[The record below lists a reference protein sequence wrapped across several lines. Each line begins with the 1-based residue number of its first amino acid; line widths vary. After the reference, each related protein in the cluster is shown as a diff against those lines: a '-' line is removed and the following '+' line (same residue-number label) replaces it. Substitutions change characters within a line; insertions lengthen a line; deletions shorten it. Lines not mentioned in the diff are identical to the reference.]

1 MKDDGKVLDTG
12 LGETFSW
19 TSQIP
24 FPSTPKPFQGMGDPR
39 LLRAGLVASTQ
50 RLLLPRPSVRGSWG
64 TGGGSL
70 SPSPSQPHLS
80 RQTLPAAE
88 ALSVNDIRTG
98 LQLPIIIQP
107 VRNVQDGG
115 VRPRR
120 RRRKEEQDQRGAGSP
135 PPTQTLS
142 CPAHCIVD
150 SFSYSFCNWALGDLG
165 SIPGSGRYR
174 GA

>member
-1 MKDDGKVLDTG
+1 M
-12 LGETFSW
+12 
-19 TSQIP
+19 
-24 FPSTPKPFQGMGDPR
+24 
-39 LLRAGLVASTQ
+39 ASIQ

-98 LQLPIIIQP
+98 LQLPIIIQL

-120 RRRKEEQDQRGAGSP
+120 RRRKEEQDQTGAGSP

-142 CPAHCIVD
+142 CPAHCIID

-165 SIPGSGRYR
+165 SIPGSGRYHGARNGNPLQYSCLGNPTER
-174 GA
+174 GAWWATAHGVAKSRT